1 MRYSPVMVFLK
12 YLFPTTVLNLKVRN
26 SKIFC
31 PNLGCRICCTVYS
44 PQANARERM
53 NRTLNVA
60 LRSYAREDHRQWDAY
75 LPRVNCALRNT
86 KHEAR
91 DKTPYQIVFRLQMIT
106 HSQDFKLLRKL
117 QVLEE
122 HDLELQREDKFFT
135 LRDRIQE
142 KMGVAY
148 EKYLNI

>member
-1 MRYSPVMVFLK
+1 MVSK
-12 YLFPTTVLNLKVRN
+12 PIITYLRDEIFTCYGVPEVLVSDNGTQFKSKN

-117 QVLEE
+117 QGW
-122 HDLELQREDKFFT
+122 KNMT
-135 LRDRIQE
+135 
-142 KMGVAY
+142 
-148 EKYLNI
+148 